1 MTGQKIIINI
11 GRQLGSGGRTIGK
24 LLADDFGCTF
34 YDKELLNLAAKES
47 GFSEQFFEQ
56 HDEHWRFFKS
66 LFHMHAQHI
75 DDNNF
80 YTNKFSEES
89 LFQFQAEAIL
99 KAASEGNCV
108 FVGRCA
114 DYILRDDPDAI
125 SIFITGDLKQ
135 RASQVMKRHECSY
148 ENALKII
155 SNKEGNRA
163 SYYNYFTGKKWG
175 DCQSYDLSVNS
186 SVLGLEGTAQFIA
199 QFIRERNNKS
209 SE

>member
-1 MTGQKIIINI
+1 M
-11 GRQLGSGGRTIGK
+11 
-24 LLADDFGCTF
+24 
-34 YDKELLNLAAKES
+34 
-47 GFSEQFFEQ
+47 
-56 HDEHWRFFKS
+56 
-66 LFHMHAQHI
+66 
-75 DDNNF
+75 
-80 YTNKFSEES
+80 
-89 LFQFQAEAIL
+89 
-99 KAASEGNCV
+99 

-186 SVLGLEGTAQFIA
+186 SVLGLEGTAHFIA

-209 SE
+209 RE